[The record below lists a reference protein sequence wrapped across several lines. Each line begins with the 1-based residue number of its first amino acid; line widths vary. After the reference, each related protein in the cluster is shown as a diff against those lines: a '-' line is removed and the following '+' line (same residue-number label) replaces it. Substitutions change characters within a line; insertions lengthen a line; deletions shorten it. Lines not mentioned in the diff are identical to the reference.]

1 MRFCCNMGISRY
13 GTAPGGRNGGVFMNT
28 QMKFSLGEQAG
39 ALGILAMPDSNDPD
53 VLWAWLE
60 TTLYDAC
67 GIQGI
72 FYMAYPVGD
81 SGGDIEELLERAV
94 WKTSYPQAY
103 LEALPGNPL
112 TDDRSAMHLL
122 ETGEISRWHDSEQ
135 HALMTPGEKRR
146 REIDA
151 VHGMSVGAC
160 FPVRTRSGRICGG
173 FGLRSA
179 SQDEGRFDAML
190 TAHSGRIGK
199 LLDVFDEKYRSL
211 LAKQQYG
218 LSPQETRVLAH
229 LAGGMAVSRLA
240 HEMGL
245 SPKTIEAYM
254 RSARQKTTSA
264 TSAEAVAKAIFFN
277 LV

>member
-1 MRFCCNMGISRY
+1 
-13 GTAPGGRNGGVFMNT
+13 MNT
-28 QMKFSLGEQAG
+28 QMRFSLGEQTG
-39 ALGILAMPDSNDPD
+39 ALGILELPSSNDPD
-53 VLWAWLE
+53 VLWTWLE
-60 TTLYDAC
+60 TTLLEAC
-67 GIQGI
+67 GIKGI
-72 FYMAYPVGD
+72 FYLVYPVGD
-81 SGGDIEELLERAV
+81 SGGSLEDMLERAV
-94 WKTSYPQAY
+94 WKTSYPQHY
-103 LEALPGNPL
+103 LDALPGNPL
-112 TDDRSAMHLL
+112 TDDRSALHLL
-122 ETGEISRWHDSEQ
+122 ETGEISRWHDPEQ

-151 VHGMSVGAC
+151 EHGMTVGAC

-179 SQDEGRFDAML
+179 NQDEARFDAML
-190 TAHSGRIGK
+190 TLHSGRIGK
-199 LLDVFDEKYRSL
+199 LLDAFDDKFRSL
-211 LAKQQYG
+211 LARRQYG

-240 HEMGL
+240 YEMGL
-245 SPKTIEAYM
+245 APKTVEAYM